1 MRVSVSKVLKSNTV
15 KEYNFPVSYVDPE
28 SVVHSFLVFS
38 DDQFRQI
45 VKQLFGQ
52 RFYNDWEPDS
62 TETDAVND
70 FIATFDQWR
79 SSRQDTY
86 ARRMYALSLHYD
98 PLENYHSNE
107 IQSASNTHGER
118 VEQSFDN
125 RKDTR
130 QDDSSIE
137 RTYTNY
143 KETTTDDSYVEHTN
157 TNRKDVV
164 KDDTYVEHTNT
175 NRKDVVKDDTQV
187 TRSYSNYQES
197 MGIGAQTITH
207 NVSADDSSTF
217 SPASEDVNGQRS
229 DTKGISGSYTDSHS
243 NTNGVV
249 TEYQGST
256 KDQNGFDTLGH
267 VTEYQGS
274 TRDQNGC
281 TNGLERS
288 TSGSYKDTHGFT
300 NGDVLTKSGKE
311 IEAHS
316 GTDTSGYNL
325 ERWGNIGVTTSQQM
339 LASDLDFLKF
349 DIVMTAIKEFI
360 GQYTYMCGEVD

>member
-1 MRVSVSKVLKSNTV
+1 MRVSVSKILKTNTV

-52 RFYNDWEPDS
+52 RFYNDWESES

-70 FIATFDQWR
+70 FIASFDQWR

-130 QDDSSIE
+130 QDDSSVE
-137 RTYTNY
+137 RTFTNY
-143 KETTTDDSYVEHTN
+143 RETTTDDS
-157 TNRKDVV
+157 
-164 KDDTYVEHTNT
+164 YVEHTNT

-197 MGIGAQTITH
+197 MGLGQQTITH
-207 NVSADDSSTF
+207 NVSADDSQTF
-217 SPASEDVNGQRS
+217 APGTEDINGARS
-229 DTKGISGSYTDSHS
+229 DTKGISGSYTDAHS
-243 NTNGVV
+243 NTDGI
-249 TEYQGST
+249 
-256 KDQNGFDTLGH
+256 

-274 TRDQNGC
+274 TRDQNGY

-311 IEAHS
+311 IESHS

-349 DIVMTAIKEFI
+349 DIVMAAIKEFI
-360 GQYTYMCGEVD
+360 GQYTYMSGEVD

>member
-1 MRVSVSKVLKSNTV
+1 MRVSVSKILKTNAV
-15 KEYNFPVSYVDPE
+15 KEYNFPVSYTDPD
-28 SVVHSFLVFS
+28 SVVHSFVVFS
-38 DDQFRQI
+38 NDQFRQI

-52 RFYNDWEPDS
+52 RFYNDWEQES
-62 TETDAVND
+62 TETEAIND
-70 FIATFDQWR
+70 FIASFDQWR

-107 IQSASNTHGER
+107 LQTASNTHGER
-118 VEQSFDN
+118 VEQSFEN

-137 RTYTNY
+137 RTYTDF

-164 KDDTYVEHTNT
+164 KDDT
-175 NRKDVVKDDTQV
+175 QV
-187 TRSYSNYQES
+187 TRSYTNYQES
-197 MGIGAQTITH
+197 MGIGSQTITH
-207 NVSADDSSTF
+207 NVSADDSNTF
-217 SPASEDVNGQRS
+217 SPRSEDVNGQRS
-229 DTKGISGSYTDSHS
+229 DTKGITGSYTDSHS

-256 KDQNGFDTLGH
+256 
-267 VTEYQGS
+267 
-274 TRDQNGC
+274 RDQNGY

-288 TSGSYKDTHGFT
+288 TSGSYKDTHGYT

-311 IEAHS
+311 IESHS
-316 GTDTSGYNL
+316 GTDESGYNL

-360 GQYTYMCGEVD
+360 GQYTYMSWEVD